1 MHLDMC
7 SKSYAWEVNTNK
19 VLDKRQQGISSAF
32 TTKVEQPKK
41 SSLPETSKLATSAK
55 GRHIKLITFM
65 QNVLHNL
72 PC

>member
-1 MHLDMC
+1 MC

-19 VLDKRQQGISSAF
+19 VLDKRQQGLSSAF

-41 SSLPETSKLATSAK
+41 SSVAESSKLATSAQ